1 VRRVCQDAP
10 IRALVAVLTAVT
22 VAVVAVSTAG
32 SRPAQDAE
40 HARPNFVVIMTDD
53 ETYRDM
59 AAMPAT
65 RTLIGAAGATFTHS
79 YVSYPLC
86 CPSRATYLTGQYAHN
101 HGVRSTVPPDGG
113 VEALDAAH
121 TLPVWLSR
129 AGYDTIHIGKYLNG
143 YGLRRRPTVPPG
155 WTDWHGAIDKSTYQM
170 WGYRLFEN
178 GVENTYGDFE
188 TPDPALYQTDVLR
201 DKALDT
207 IRAHADGR
215 RPFFLSLAFVAPHG
229 EVVRPGTHTEPY
241 IRPAPRHV
249 GAFATLPLPRDP
261 AFDEADV
268 SDKPP
273 EVRRLRLL
281 RPAVDERIL
290 RDFRARRESLLAVD
304 EAVAAIVGELER
316 SGQLDSTY
324 LLLTSDNG
332 FFQGEHRIAK
342 GKYLAYE
349 ASTRV
354 PLLLR
359 GPGIPAGTV
368 SGELVA
374 NTDLAPT
381 ILEAT
386 GATADL
392 PQDGRSLLP
401 FARDGSLRSERPIL
415 HEGLVGGDA
424 DRDAGARTTRVRVYY
439 AIRTRRYL
447 YVKWRGGARELYDL
461 RRDPFELRSRHADP
475 RYAAVA
481 DQLSF
486 ELKRLRRCRG
496 EECEAPVVPL
506 QPTRRAGEVPSS
518 APPASSART
527 AT

>member
-1 VRRVCQDAP
+1 MPR
-10 IRALVAVLTAVT
+10 IRALLVVLAAVAIG
-22 VAVVAVSTAG
+22 VVAVSAAG
-32 SRPAQDAE
+32 SRPGAA
-40 HARPNFVVIMTDD
+40 HAAHGRPNFIVIMTDD

-65 RTLIGAAGATFTHS
+65 RNLIGAAGATFTQS

-113 VEALDAAH
+113 VEALNAAH
-121 TLPVWLSR
+121 TLPVWLSK

-170 WGYRLFEN
+170 WGYKLFEN
-178 GVENTYGDFE
+178 GVANTYGDFD
-188 TPDPALYQTDVLR
+188 TPDPALHQTDVLR
-201 DKALDT
+201 DKALDA
-207 IRAHADGR
+207 IRAHADGKT
-215 RPFFLSLAFVAPHG
+215 PYFLSLMFVAPHG
-229 EVVRPGTHTEPY
+229 EVVRPGTSTEPH
-241 IRPAPRHV
+241 IRPAPRHA
-249 GAFATLPLPRDP
+249 GAFSTLPLPRDP

-268 SDKPP
+268 TDKPP
-273 EVRRLRLL
+273 EVSRLDML

-290 RDFRARRESLLAVD
+290 RDFRSRRESLLAVD
-304 EAVAAIVGELER
+304 EAVAAIVAELER

-324 LLLTSDNG
+324 LLFTSDNG
-332 FFQGEHRIAK
+332 FFQGEHRLAK
-342 GKYLAYE
+342 GKYLAYD

-381 ILEAT
+381 ILDAT
-386 GATADL
+386 GASADL
-392 PQDGRSLLP
+392 PEDGRSLLP

-461 RRDPFELRSRHADP
+461 RRDPFELRSRHRDP
-475 RYAAVA
+475 RYAAIA
-481 DQLSF
+481 EQLSF
-486 ELKRLRRCRG
+486 EVKRLRHCVG
-496 EECEAPVVPL
+496 EECGAPVEPL
-506 QPTRRAGEVPSS
+506 QPTRRTGDVPST
-518 APPASSART
+518 APAASSART

>member
-1 VRRVCQDAP
+1 MVRLIP
-10 IRALVAVLTAVT
+10 ILLAALATAVT
-22 VAVVAVSTAG
+22 ADRTEE
-32 SRPAQDAE
+32 PAQPQK
-40 HARPNFVVIMTDD
+40 PNVVVIMTDD
-53 ETYRDM
+53 QTYRDM
-59 AAMPAT
+59 AAMPQT
-65 RTLIGAAGATFTHS
+65 RALIGAAGATFTRN

-101 HGVRSTVPPDGG
+101 HHVRSTVPPDGG
-113 VEALDAAH
+113 VEALNANH
-121 TLPVWLSR
+121 TLPVWLRS

-143 YGLRRRPTVPPG
+143 YGLRRAPKVPPG

-170 WGYRLFEN
+170 WGYKLYEN
-178 GVENTYGDFE
+178 GVTNTYGNYY

-201 DKALDT
+201 DKALEA
-207 IRAHADGR
+207 IRAHAGGE
-215 RPFFLSLAFVAPHG
+215 RPFFLSLMFVAPHG
-229 EVVRPGTHTEPY
+229 EVVPPGTSTQPH
-241 IRPAPRHV
+241 IRPAPRHAGV
-249 GAFATLPLPRDP
+249 FATLPLPRDP
-261 AFDEADV
+261 AFDEMDI

-273 EVRRLRLL
+273 EVRRLRTL
-281 RPAVDERIL
+281 RPGVSSRIV

-304 EAVAAIVGELER
+304 EAVGALVGELAAI
-316 SGQLDSTY
+316 GQLDRTY
-324 LLLTSDNG
+324 ILFTSDNG

-354 PLLLR
+354 PLLMR

-374 NTDLAPT
+374 NVDLAPT
-381 ILEAT
+381 ILDVAGT
-386 GATADL
+386 TADV

-401 FARDGSLRSERPIL
+401 YARDGTLRSERPIL

-424 DRDAGARTTRVRVYY
+424 DDETASGRVRVYY
-439 AIRTRRYL
+439 AIRTARYL

-461 RRDPFELRSRHADP
+461 RRDPYELRSRHADP

-481 DQLSF
+481 EQLGL
-486 ELKRLRRCRG
+486 EVKRLRGCEG
-496 EECEAPVVPL
+496 EDCQIPVPTQL
-506 QPTRRAGEVPSS
+506 PTRRAGDMPST
-518 APPASSART
+518 APAASRART